1 MPIFKIESNKAK
13 KIKVSSFKREKDLQN
28 LIEGNLE
35 EIFGIK
41 FLATE
46 FQTGAK
52 HGGRIDTLG
61 IDENNSP
68 VIIEYKWGEKDNVIN
83 QGLFYLDWIMDHKGD
98 FEILVA
104 DKLGKRVAVD
114 WAEPRVIL
122 IASSYNRYDTYALNR
137 IAENI
142 ELWVYS
148 LHEDG
153 ILEISSIG
161 ASHTNTKKSGKPLA
175 IQAKSSKVVS
185 DHLQKT
191 VKDLQDKF
199 LEIREKVLELQ
210 SVEEKTAQK
219 TGITYRTSKS
229 FARFEF
235 RRNSIDL
242 LLRAPK
248 YIDPKNLMRDVTS
261 FDWGFKGLVK
271 ITAASEMDYVFTL
284 LKQSYEE
291 TL

>member
-1 MPIFKIESNKAK
+1 
-13 KIKVSSFKREKDLQN
+13 
-28 LIEGNLE
+28 
-35 EIFGIK
+35 
-41 FLATE
+41 
-46 FQTGAK
+46 
-52 HGGRIDTLG
+52 
-61 IDENNSP
+61 
-68 VIIEYKWGEKDNVIN
+68 
-83 QGLFYLDWIMDHKGD
+83 
-98 FEILVA
+98 
-104 DKLGKRVAVD
+104 
-114 WAEPRVIL
+114 
-122 IASSYNRYDTYALNR
+122 LNR